1 MKKILSIL
9 FVFASFNSFG
19 WGPTGHRVVG
29 YIAQQYVNEETA
41 RRIEAVLGPETIAM
55 GANWMDAIRSDDA
68 YDHTHD
74 WHWVTIP
81 DGETYD
87 SSEKNPNGDVIE
99 AIERITTLLKAGNLT
114 PEKERESLL
123 MLVHL
128 IGDLHQPLHVGT
140 GLDKGGNDVKV
151 EWFWEESNLHR
162 VWDSGM
168 IDSQQLS
175 YTELGNHLLRY
186 ATPKMVSDYQATG
199 IHEWAEESM
208 SLRDEVY
215 DLPESLKMNY
225 EYRYRKWDIVE
236 QRLLQ
241 AGIRLADVLN
251 DIYG

>member
-1 MKKILSIL
+1 MKKLLFVL
-9 FVFASFNSFG
+9 FVFISFNSFG
-19 WGPTGHRVVG
+19 WGATGHRVVG
-29 YIAQQYVNEETA
+29 YIAQQYLDEETA
-41 RRIEAVLGPETIAM
+41 RRIEAILGPETIAM
-55 GANWMDAIRSDDA
+55 GSNWMDAIRSDHA

-74 WHWVTIP
+74 WHWVTVP
-81 DGETYD
+81 DGESYA

-99 AIERITTLLKAGNLT
+99 AIERITALLKAGNLT
-114 PEKERESLL
+114 PDQEREGLL

-175 YTELGNHLLRY
+175 YTELGDYLLGY
-186 ATPKMVSDYQATG
+186 ATPEKVAEYQSTG
-199 IHEWAEESM
+199 VRDWAAESQA
-208 SLRDEVY
+208 LRAEVY
-215 DLPESLKMNY
+215 DLPENLKINY
-225 EYRYRKWDIVE
+225 EYRYHKWDIVQ